1 MDLERLEKNIGYAF
15 KDKELLFEALT
26 HTSYANEHRE
36 QDIRD
41 NERLEFL
48 GDAVV
53 NTVLTIRL
61 FKLMPESSEG
71 DLTKQRAGLV
81 SGDMLARIA
90 RKIGLGEFMRLGKG
104 EELDNGRS
112 KESLLSSTYEA
123 LIGALFLDSSF
134 DTARQIVER
143 HFDIAVG
150 DLDSVKLSDYKSTL
164 LEYCQKRFKVLPDIV
179 LAGEYGPEHDKV
191 FVMEVV
197 MAGRIIGRGEGRNKK
212 MAAQMASREA
222 LQTLE
227 EDE

>member
-36 QDIRD
+36 QGIRD

-134 DTARQIVER
+134 DTARRIVER

-150 DLDSVKLSDYKSTL
+150 DLDRVKLSDYKSKL
-164 LEYCQKRFKVLPDIV
+164 LEYCQKRFKVHPDIV
-179 LAGEYGPEHDKV
+179 FAAEYGPEHDKV

-212 MAAQMASREA
+212 LAAQMASREA